1 MINQGCCP
9 IEPPIGCGCCNGTC
23 CPVCKPPVSCKVSC
37 VGPRTGGRV
46 KLTGQ
51 IKLTCNYVD
60 AHGHTRSFDIET
72 GKYYVI
78 EALSQTKGVCTITG
92 KVVDFDSVKGIEKIL
107 TAPHIIEIGAII
119 VDYST
124 DYQANVVRIGVENIL
139 SITPMETVD
148 DTTSTDTEETY
159 IINDPFS
166 ENQLDENTSAAE
178 SGATEE
184 TSSTE
189 TV

>member
-1 MINQGCCP
+1 MING
-9 IEPPIGCGCCNGTC
+9 
-23 CPVCKPPVSCKVSC
+23 
-37 VGPRTGGRV
+37 
-46 KLTGQ
+46 
-51 IKLTCNYVD
+51 
-60 AHGHTRSFDIET
+60 
-72 GKYYVI
+72 
-78 EALSQTKGVCTITG
+78 KGVD
-92 KVVDFDSVKGIEKIL
+92 VESVKVNVKRL
-107 TAPHIIEIGAII
+107 TAHHIIGIGAII

-184 TSSTE
+184 TSSAE